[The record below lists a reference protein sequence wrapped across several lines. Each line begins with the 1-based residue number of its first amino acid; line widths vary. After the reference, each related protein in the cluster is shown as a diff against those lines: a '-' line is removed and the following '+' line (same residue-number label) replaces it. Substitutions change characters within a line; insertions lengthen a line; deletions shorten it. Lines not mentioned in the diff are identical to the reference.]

1 MTIIMGQDSTPEVT
15 PIVNATAI
23 QDYGGTEAL
32 VVQSGNT
39 DGEGEIIPLVD
50 VFVDDPNNPDSA
62 ATSTPKW
69 RDLPFAILFWVHLA
83 VMIWLGVTVAPKGY
97 ELFDVNV
104 FGEIEKAMQ
113 KSDDVTEEDIQHFKG
128 FVDQAAAYLQV
139 YPTRIGLYCALPLC
153 FLAFVF
159 GLVGTSAVLKPCPRT
174 MVYSCLVST
183 IAWTCIVLLGSAIS
197 TGSIGLY
204 FMTGISLVAVGYY
217 VRLAW
222 KMVPFA
228 AVNLKL
234 ALEGI
239 GRNCGIF
246 IVAFFFAEIG
256 FLWVVYWFYVMI
268 GTSSYENNKC
278 QAEHPDQNF
287 DMDSDDYSDVCDP
300 PLAVVIFFLLSLYWT
315 GAIFMNTMQVSVAG
329 VMATWCFDKSDADN
343 CCSPAIGGSLFR
355 SLTYSFG
362 SICLGSLF
370 EAIVAVL
377 RYLIDSARAQRE
389 QDSDRGACGT
399 ILLCIVDCLAEL
411 LEELLKSFNRW
422 AYVYVGLYGTSYI
435 DSGKRVIEL
444 FTSRGFTAIITDN
457 LVGYV
462 LGFASFAIGMVTA
475 FAGWLIQH
483 WAGSDD
489 GSDETGHSY
498 IFGPLPVPGVWASLI
513 GFLVGLWVSS
523 VMMNV
528 LKGAVNTLIVCWAD
542 SPAAMQAQHP
552 KLTAELS
559 ETYQDVFDMLGVP
572 TAAFGEP
579 MSPAVPV

>member
-246 IVAFFFAEIG
+246 MVAFFFAEIG

-315 GAIFMNTMQVSVAG
+315 GAIFMVGWRVPRRAFG
-329 VMATWCFDKSDADN
+329 LATYHSTQLTFDYCSHDRIQCKS
-343 CCSPAIGGSLFR
+343 R
-355 SLTYSFG
+355 
-362 SICLGSLF
+362 
-370 EAIVAVL
+370 
-377 RYLIDSARAQRE
+377 
-389 QDSDRGACGT
+389 
-399 ILLCIVDCLAEL
+399 
-411 LEELLKSFNRW
+411 
-422 AYVYVGLYGTSYI
+422 
-435 DSGKRVIEL
+435 
-444 FTSRGFTAIITDN
+444 
-457 LVGYV
+457 
-462 LGFASFAIGMVTA
+462 
-475 FAGWLIQH
+475 
-483 WAGSDD
+483 
-489 GSDETGHSY
+489 
-498 IFGPLPVPGVWASLI
+498 LPVSWQRGVLI
-513 GFLVGLWVSS
+513 NRTLTIVVRRPLEGLFFGLSHTRLAQS
-523 VMMNV
+523 VWD
-528 LKGAVNTLIVCWAD
+528 LCSKRSW
-542 SPAAMQAQHP
+542 
-552 KLTAELS
+552 LS
-559 ETYQDVFDMLGVP
+559 
-572 TAAFGEP
+572 
-579 MSPAVPV
+579 